1 MCYFLQLLKYLL
13 LPPALL
19 LQPLLLPPTPCPAPS
34 LHFITLRRETW
45 IVMDLMDQGNLAAA
59 IRRGA
64 FLDQTGDNIRPV
76 SDRGRGVLSSVVA
89 LVGWVH
95 GGIR

>member
-1 MCYFLQLLKYLL
+1 
-13 LPPALL
+13 
-19 LQPLLLPPTPCPAPS
+19 
-34 LHFITLRRETW
+34 
-45 IVMDLMDQGNLAAA
+45 MDLMDQGNLAAA